1 MATSYI
7 AWSDLYL
14 GGEVELRDRPGGGT
28 YKVVLSRNR
37 IPRGEKVTKS
47 KLGVSDEEW
56 DALVESGS
64 VRPYDLPAGANDYV
78 SPTRAVIASITN
90 DRGDIDPDV
99 LLQLALQHP
108 IAGAVAEVED
118 DGASHVEATEET

>member
-1 MATSYI
+1 MATSYV
-7 AWSDLYL
+7 AWSDLYF
-14 GGEVELRDRPGGGT
+14 GGEVERRDRPGGGT
-28 YKVVLSRNR
+28 YKVVKTRNR
-37 IPRGEKVTKS
+37 LARGEKVTKG

-56 DALVESGS
+56 DALIESGS
-64 VRPYDLPAGANDYV
+64 VRPYDLPAGADDYT

-108 IAGAVAEVED
+108 IAGAIAEVED
-118 DGASHVEATEET
+118 DDAAHEEVEET